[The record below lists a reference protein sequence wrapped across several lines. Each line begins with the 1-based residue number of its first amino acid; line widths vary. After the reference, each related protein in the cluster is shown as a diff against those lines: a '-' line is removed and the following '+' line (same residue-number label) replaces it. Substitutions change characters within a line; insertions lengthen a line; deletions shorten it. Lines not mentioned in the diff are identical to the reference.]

1 MSFSRIDGFRI
12 AGVSTCVPSKRVD
25 NLDLG
30 ERYGAEDVR
39 KVVSMAGVRHRHVVS
54 GGLTAVDLCTEAARR
69 LLNRLGWAPESVT
82 GLIMVTQSPDHFLP
96 SSACVAHAKL
106 GLSIECAAFDM
117 GLGCS
122 GYPYGLYI
130 AATMLKAGGQQRILL
145 LHGETPSLFVHPDDH
160 ATTLLFGD
168 AGSATAIEA
177 VPAAL
182 AAPASQPASPQG
194 DAVNE
199 PASFGLFTDGSGAQ
213 DLIIR
218 GGGFRDRTPVDPRDL
233 CVRMDGAGVFNFTIK
248 RVPPLI
254 RDTLAFAGLAVSDI
268 DAYIFHQSN
277 RFIMK
282 HLMKKCGLPEDRVPL
297 ILEDTGNC
305 GGPSVA
311 LTLTRSL
318 GGLVAEPGV
327 ERDQGRDR
335 PLRLMLL
342 GYGVGL
348 SWSSAVVMLPPDAV
362 LLHGVCEPEPHPESS
377 PVASADLSETTP

>member
-12 AGVSTCVPSKRVD
+12 AGVSTCVPPTRVD

-39 KVVSMAGVRHRHVVS
+39 KVVSMAGVRHRHVV
-54 GGLTAVDLCTEAARR
+54 GDELTAVDLCTEAARR
-69 LLNRLGWAPESVT
+69 LLGQLGWAPESIT

-96 SSACVAHAKL
+96 SSACVVHAKL
-106 GLSIECAAFDM
+106 DLPVECAAFDM

-130 AATMLKAGGQQRILL
+130 AATMLKAGGQQRILM
-145 LHGETPSLFVHPDDH
+145 LHGETPSRFVHPDDH

-168 AGSATAIEA
+168 AGSATALEA
-177 VPAAL
+177 VPAASG
-182 AAPASQPASPQG
+182 APAA
-194 DAVNE
+194 E
-199 PASFGLFTDGSGAQ
+199 PACFGLFTDGTGAEG
-213 DLIIR
+213 LIIR
-218 GGGFRDRTPVDPRDL
+218 GGAFRDRTPADPRDL
-233 CVRMDGAGVFNFTIK
+233 CVRMDGAGIFNFTIK
-248 RVPPLI
+248 RVPPLVN
-254 RDTLAFAGLAVSDI
+254 DTLAFAGLTVPDI
-268 DAYIFHQSN
+268 DAYLFHQSN

-282 HLMKKCGLPEDRVPL
+282 HLMKKCGLSEDRVPFT
-297 ILEDTGNC
+297 IEDTGNC

-311 LTLTRSL
+311 VTLTRSL
-318 GGLVAEPGV
+318 VG
-327 ERDQGRDR
+327 RDRDR

-362 LLHGVCEPEPHPESS
+362 LLHGVCPATLATVTPDP
-377 PVASADLSETTP
+377 SETKP